1 MKKPNYLRTHGRF
14 NNNPETKYV
23 DTDLVCQLED
33 CREVMLVVETRWF
46 FGKRCVFSW
55 NHDIVTFQELE
66 PITSDWIA

>member
-1 MKKPNYLRTHGRF
+1 MKPNYLRAHGRF

-23 DTDLVCQLED
+23 NDLVCRLED
-33 CREVMLVVETRWF
+33 CCETMPVVETRWF
-46 FGKRCVFSW
+46 FGMRCVFPW